1 VLDSSSSLLLSVAA
15 LCASTGN
22 EEGWHWRSTQVSVH
36 LPPRWC
42 ALATSLSKYK
52 GGVIFATAPDS
63 PLGLFVGADVASSNK
78 VANTTRVSENTVASP
93 LFTSPSVHH
102 LWKCIS
108 LGYKG
113 GIRTQIVVRTL
124 LPMRM
129 VVVCLRVWLSVVSL
143 VLGMRFGNSSRLSMA
158 LCTYPVLE

>member
-22 EEGWHWRSTQVSVH
+22 EEGWRAGIGVQLKLASLH

-42 ALATSLSKYK
+42 TLATSLSKYK

-63 PLGLFVGADVASSNK
+63 PFGLFVRADVALSNK
-78 VANTTRVSENTVASP
+78 VANTTRVSENTAASP

-124 LPMRM
+124 PPNADGR
-129 VVVCLRVWLSVVSL
+129 CLFMGVAICRFSRFRH
-143 VLGMRFGNSSRLSMA
+143 VLRQF
-158 LCTYPVLE
+158 E